1 MQLQWQTLRHP
12 SINFQRNTVYT
23 SDSVDGM
30 LNKLH
35 GLVLNHEFLVFKK
48 TGQTLKREWVSLVVD
63 QGLRIKRGPWRAKR
77 EPNKEGQKGTKQRK
91 EKKAN
96 QLIKT
101 FSQLCALK

>member
-48 TGQTLKREWVSLVVD
+48 TRQT
-63 QGLRIKRGPWRAKR
+63 
-77 EPNKEGQKGTKQRK
+77 
-91 EKKAN
+91 
-96 QLIKT
+96 
-101 FSQLCALK
+101 